1 MRLVSTVVGGTRL
14 LSTVVGSTRLVRTV
28 AGGGVRSPVVGR
40 RLGKNGTHRDDY
52 ARQAGEHDFPPI
64 DHSDS

>member
-1 MRLVSTVVGGTRL
+1 MRLIRTAVGSAWLLRTVVGSAWLITTVVGG
-14 LSTVVGSTRLVRTV
+14 
-28 AGGGVRSPVVGR
+28 GVRFPLVGR
-40 RLGKNGTHRDDY
+40 RLGKNGADRDDY

>member
-1 MRLVSTVVGGTRL
+1 VVGGARL
-14 LSTVVGSTRLVRTV
+14 IMAVV
-28 AGGGVRSPVVGR
+28 GGGVRPSVVGR
-40 RLGKNGTHRDDY
+40 RLGEHGTDRDDD